1 VRFDDGIVDV
11 AARQHVGE
19 LVADQFADPKLALRA
34 ASGLLAMVVT
44 WHFLFCP
51 GLTRASILRR

>member
-1 VRFDDGIVDV
+1 VDV